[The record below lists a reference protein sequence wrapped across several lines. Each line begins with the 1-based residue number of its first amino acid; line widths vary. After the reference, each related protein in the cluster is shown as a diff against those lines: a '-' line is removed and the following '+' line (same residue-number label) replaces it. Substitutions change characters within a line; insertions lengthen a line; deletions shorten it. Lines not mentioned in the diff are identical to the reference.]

1 MSCSS
6 SAAGSSVEERG
17 GEAARALRGGEAR
30 APLALAWEA
39 RAPLA
44 LRAAGR
50 GLSVTQPD
58 DGGGDVVLHVLRGT
72 VRSCSKNCF
81 VLTAGGLAVWAR
93 EGWAWALR
101 GS

>member
-17 GEAARALRGGEAR
+17 GEAARALRGGEAWAR
-30 APLALAWEA
+30 LALAEA

-58 DGGGDVVLHVLRGT
+58 DGGGV
-72 VRSCSKNCF
+72 
-81 VLTAGGLAVWAR
+81 
-93 EGWAWALR
+93 AWER
-101 GS
+101 PEKD

>member
-30 APLALAWEA
+30 APLALAEV